1 MPEHYKRDAVEGA
14 GNFWG
19 FPGKAG
25 SGFGIRYSAF
35 GLRLLALPQNP
46 KLKGTTIVHVEIRV
60 REAQASEF
68 DVLWRIDQ
76 RCFPP
81 GVAYSRAELAAYMR
95 LRGAFTLV
103 AAGVAQDHQSGVLGF
118 IVARAAG
125 KQAGHIVTIDVLP
138 EARRHAVGSRLLKAA
153 EERLQAAGCR
163 NIFLETAVDNLPAI
177 RFYKKFD
184 YFLVRTL
191 PRYYS
196 NGVDALH
203 LVKELPPP
211 AASG

>member
-1 MPEHYKRDAVEGA
+1 MLWRR
-14 GNFWG
+14 
-19 FPGKAG
+19 PGIFGDSRKIG
-25 SGFGIRYSAF
+25 SGFSIRYTVF

-46 KLKGTTIVHVEIRV
+46 KLKATTIVHVEIRV

-81 GVAYSRAELAAYMR
+81 GIAYSRAELAAYMR
-95 LRGAFTLV
+95 LRGSFTLV
-103 AAGVAQDHQSGVLGF
+103 AAGVAQDPQTGVLGY
-118 IVARAAG
+118 IVARAVVG
-125 KQAGHIVTIDVLP
+125 KQVGHIVTIDVLP
-138 EARRHAVGSRLLKAA
+138 EARRHAIGSRLLKAA